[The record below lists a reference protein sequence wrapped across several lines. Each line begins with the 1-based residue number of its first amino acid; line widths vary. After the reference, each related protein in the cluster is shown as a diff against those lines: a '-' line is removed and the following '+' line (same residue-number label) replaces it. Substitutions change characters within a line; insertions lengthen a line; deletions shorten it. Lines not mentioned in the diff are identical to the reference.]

1 MFDRKKNNSKDFFG
15 KPNRIVEK
23 TRIKGDIHSV
33 SDFRIDGEVIGNFS
47 SEGKL
52 VIGETGRIIG
62 NITCKNLDIEGYY
75 EGKAIVAELLSL
87 KSKAKI
93 IGEIIVGKI
102 AVEPGAEFMA
112 TCQMKGMVKNIES
125 SGNVKP
131 KSEEKA
137 V

>member
-75 EGKAIVAELLSL
+75 EGKANVTELLSL
-87 KSKAKI
+87 KAKAKI
-93 IGEIIVGKI
+93 IGEVIVGKL

-112 TCQMKGMVKNIES
+112 TCQMRGMVKKIES
-125 SGNVKP
+125 SVDVKSRP
-131 KSEEKA
+131 EEKA